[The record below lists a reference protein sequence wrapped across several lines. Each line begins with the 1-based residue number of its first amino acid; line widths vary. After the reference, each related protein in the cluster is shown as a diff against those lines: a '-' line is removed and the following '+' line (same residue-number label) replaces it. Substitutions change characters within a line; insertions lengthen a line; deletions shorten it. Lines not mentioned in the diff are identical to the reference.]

1 MSAAYTPADLR
12 ISDADR
18 DQAIA
23 QLSEHFQAGRLT
35 TEEFDE
41 RSGAALQ
48 AKTGRELAVLFTDLP
63 GQAPVAQAGTTQAG
77 TTQAGTTQAGTVA
90 RHRGWQMPAL
100 PIVVAV
106 MAVSTIGLSAGG
118 HNTGVHIGF
127 GGLLPL
133 LIVLLVIR
141 RFGGFGGGRSTGW

>member
-1 MSAAYTPADLR
+1 MSAADTGADLR

-23 QLSEHFQAGRLT
+23 RLSEHFQAGRLT

-41 RSGAALQ
+41 RSGKALQ

-63 GQAPVAQAGTTQAG
+63 PAQAGAAQAGTAR
-77 TTQAGTTQAGTVA
+77 AGTVA
-90 RHRGWQMPAL
+90 RHTGWRMPAL
-100 PIVVAV
+100 PIIVAV
-106 MAVSTIGLSAGG
+106 IAVSAIGVSVGG
-118 HNTGVHIGF
+118 NNTGVHIGF

-133 LIVLLVIR
+133 VIVLLIIR
-141 RFGGFGGGRSTGW
+141 RFGGFGGGRGSAW

>member
-1 MSAAYTPADLR
+1 MSAVDAGADLR

-23 QLSEHFQAGRLT
+23 RLSEHFQAGRLT

-41 RSGAALQ
+41 RSGKALQ

-63 GQAPVAQAGTTQAG
+63 PAQAGAAQAGTA
-77 TTQAGTTQAGTVA
+77 QAGTVA
-90 RHRGWQMPAL
+90 RHTGWRMPAL

-106 MAVSTIGLSAGG
+106 IAVSAIGVSVGG
-118 HNTGVHIGF
+118 NNTGVHIGF

-133 LIVLLVIR
+133 VIVLLIIR
-141 RFGGFGGGRSTGW
+141 RFGGFGGGRGSAW

>member
-1 MSAAYTPADLR
+1 MDETVTSGDLR

-23 QLSEHFQAGRLT
+23 KLSEHFQAGRLT

-63 GQAPVAQAGTTQAG
+63 PAQAGAAGTAQAGTVQAG
-77 TTQAGTTQAGTVA
+77 RVA
-90 RHRGWQMPAL
+90 RHSGWRMPVL

-106 MAVSTIGLSAGG
+106 IAVSEIGLSVGG
-118 HNTGVHIGF
+118 PHSGVRIGF

-141 RFGGFGGGRSTGW
+141 RLGWIGNRGSGPFR

>member
-1 MSAAYTPADLR
+1 MNGDVTPSDLR

-18 DQAIA
+18 DQAIS

-35 TEEFDE
+35 AEEFDE

-48 AKTGRELAVLFTDLP
+48 AKTGRELAALFTDLP
-63 GQAPVAQAGTTQAG
+63 GQAPAVQAGA
-77 TTQAGTTQAGTVA
+77 AQAGTVA
-90 RHRGWQMPAL
+90 RHGGWRIPAL

-106 MAVSTIGLSAGG
+106 IAISAIGVSVGG
-118 HNTGVHIGF
+118 HNNGVHIGF

-133 LIVLLVIR
+133 VIVLLVIR
-141 RFGGFGGGRSTGW
+141 RFGGFGGGRRPGW

>member
-1 MSAAYTPADLR
+1 MSAADTGADLR

-23 QLSEHFQAGRLT
+23 RLSEHFQAGRLT

-41 RSGAALQ
+41 RSGKALQ

-63 GQAPVAQAGTTQAG
+63 PAQAGAAQAGTAR
-77 TTQAGTTQAGTVA
+77 AGTVA
-90 RHRGWQMPAL
+90 RHTGWRMPAL
-100 PIVVAV
+100 PIIVAV
-106 MAVSTIGLSAGG
+106 IAVSAIGVSVGG
-118 HNTGVHIGF
+118 NNAGVHIGF

-133 LIVLLVIR
+133 VIVLLIIR
-141 RFGGFGGGRSTGW
+141 RFGGFGGGRGSAW

>member
-1 MSAAYTPADLR
+1 MSAADTGADLR

-23 QLSEHFQAGRLT
+23 RLSEHFQAGRLT

-41 RSGAALQ
+41 RSGKALQ

-63 GQAPVAQAGTTQAG
+63 PAQAGAAQAGTAQAG
-77 TTQAGTTQAGTVA
+77 TAQAGTVA
-90 RHRGWQMPAL
+90 RHTGWRMPAL

-106 MAVSTIGLSAGG
+106 IAVSAIGVSVGG
-118 HNTGVHIGF
+118 NNTGVHIGF

-133 LIVLLVIR
+133 VIVLLIIR
-141 RFGGFGGGRSTGW
+141 RFGGFGGGRGSAW